1 MIPVALSRVRD
12 INGLILTKPIS
23 KNNLKADQDVEQF
36 YKDFNWQND
45 IPEEDCEILTNIN
58 KDRILTRING
68 DLSMLYVEGMTDAV
82 LNALPNDPLTT
93 QLLAHVFS
101 VYHLKSLP
109 EAEVLGMIQKQKERA
124 YYLKTH

>member
-1 MIPVALSRVRD
+1 
-12 INGLILTKPIS
+12 
-23 KNNLKADQDVEQF
+23 
-36 YKDFNWQND
+36 
-45 IPEEDCEILTNIN
+45 
-58 KDRILTRING
+58 
-68 DLSMLYVEGMTDAV
+68 MTDAV

-109 EAEVLGMIQKQKERA
+109 ESEVLGMIQKQKERA

>member
-1 MIPVALSRVRD
+1 MIP
-12 INGLILTKPIS
+12 
-23 KNNLKADQDVEQF
+23 
-36 YKDFNWQND
+36 
-45 IPEEDCEILTNIN
+45 
-58 KDRILTRING
+58 
-68 DLSMLYVEGMTDAV
+68 VEGMTDAV